1 MRPYNFAAGP
11 AALPLPVLERAQSE
25 LIEHGSDG
33 MSVMEMSHRSP
44 MYQRIIDRAEA
55 TLREL
60 MEIPDDYAVLFM
72 QGGATLQFS
81 GVPLNLM
88 HGGKAN
94 YVVSGNFA
102 KKAAQEAARYGTVLV
117 VGDSSDRNYTYIPR
131 PKREEFDPSA
141 DYVHITANNT
151 IYGTSWRTN
160 LPDVG
165 ELPLVADMTS
175 CILSEVYDIRKF
187 GLVYAGAQKN
197 AGIAGM
203 TIVVGRRD
211 LMEQGLIT
219 KAAPSVL
226 EYKNQIKN
234 GSMMNTPPT
243 YAIYIAGLVFDWVK
257 EQGSVAALQKVN
269 EQKAALLY
277 DVLDHSSFYKAV
289 ADKADRSIMNV
300 TFVTP
305 SEDLNAAFVAG
316 AKEAGLVNL
325 KGHRATGGIR
335 ASIYNAM
342 PLSGVEALAQFM
354 KEFERKN
361 G

>member
-1 MRPYNFAAGP
+1 
-11 AALPLPVLERAQSE
+11 
-25 LIEHGSDG
+25 
-33 MSVMEMSHRSP
+33 
-44 MYQRIIDRAEA
+44 
-55 TLREL
+55 
-60 MEIPDDYAVLFM
+60 
-72 QGGATLQFS
+72 
-81 GVPLNLM
+81 
-88 HGGKAN
+88 
-94 YVVSGNFA
+94 
-102 KKAAQEAARYGTVLV
+102 
-117 VGDSSDRNYTYIPR
+117 
-131 PKREEFDPSA
+131 
-141 DYVHITANNT
+141 
-151 IYGTSWRTN
+151 
-160 LPDVG
+160 
-165 ELPLVADMTS
+165 
-175 CILSEVYDIRKF
+175 
-187 GLVYAGAQKN
+187 
-197 AGIAGM
+197 
-203 TIVVGRRD
+203 
-211 LMEQGLIT
+211 
-219 KAAPSVL
+219 
-226 EYKNQIKN
+226 
-234 GSMMNTPPT
+234 MMNTPPT

-257 EQGSVAALQKVN
+257 EQGGVAALQKVN

>member
-94 YVVSGNFA
+94 YVVSGNCA

-211 LMEQGLIT
+211 LM
-219 KAAPSVL
+219 
-226 EYKNQIKN
+226 
-234 GSMMNTPPT
+234 
-243 YAIYIAGLVFDWVK
+243 
-257 EQGSVAALQKVN
+257 
-269 EQKAALLY
+269 
-277 DVLDHSSFYKAV
+277 
-289 ADKADRSIMNV
+289 
-300 TFVTP
+300 
-305 SEDLNAAFVAG
+305 
-316 AKEAGLVNL
+316 
-325 KGHRATGGIR
+325 
-335 ASIYNAM
+335 
-342 PLSGVEALAQFM
+342 
-354 KEFERKN
+354 
-361 G
+361 

>member
-11 AALPLPVLERAQSE
+11 AALPLPVLERAQRE

-44 MYQRIIDRAEA
+44 MYQRIIDSAEA

-60 MEIPDDYAVLFM
+60 MNIPDDYAVLFM

-117 VGDSSDRNYTYIPR
+117 VGDSSDRNYAYIPR
-131 PKREEFDPSA
+131 SPRSEFDPTA
-141 DYVHITANNT
+141 DYVHITENNT

-165 ELPLVADMTS
+165 DLPLVADMTS
-175 CILSEVYDIRKF
+175 CILSEVYDVRKF
-187 GLVYAGAQKN
+187 GLIYAGAQKN

-211 LMEQGLIT
+211 LMEQGMIT
-219 KAAPSVL
+219 KAAPSIL
-226 EYKNQIKN
+226 EYKSQIKN

-257 EQGSVAALQKVN
+257 EQGGVAAVQKVN

-277 DVLDHSSFYKAV
+277 DVLDHSDFYTAV

-300 TFVTP
+300 TFVSP
-305 SEDLNAAFVAG
+305 SEELNAKFVAD
-316 AKEAGLVNL
+316 AKAAGLVNL
-325 KGHRATGGIR
+325 KGHRAAGGMR

-342 PLSGVEALAQFM
+342 PLAGVEALAQFM